1 MTRDG
6 DPLEPAPQPLD
17 AAALERL
24 RSLDPDG
31 RHDVLRRVL
40 ATYEAALARQLDQL
54 RAEAAAPSAAGH
66 AALGTLAHTLKSSS
80 ASVGAN
86 ALAAA
91 CAALELRLRQG
102 ARAQTHDVADLI
114 ALGEAALA
122 SVRTMLR
129 Q

>member
-1 MTRDG
+1 MTRDR
-6 DPLEPAPQPLD
+6 DPREPTPQSLD

-31 RHDVLRRVL
+31 RHGVLRRVL

-54 RAEAAAPSAAGH
+54 RAEAAAPSAAGS

-80 ASVGAN
+80 ASVGAT

-102 ARAQTHDVADLI
+102 ALAQTHDVAELI
-114 ALGEAALA
+114 ALGEAAMA